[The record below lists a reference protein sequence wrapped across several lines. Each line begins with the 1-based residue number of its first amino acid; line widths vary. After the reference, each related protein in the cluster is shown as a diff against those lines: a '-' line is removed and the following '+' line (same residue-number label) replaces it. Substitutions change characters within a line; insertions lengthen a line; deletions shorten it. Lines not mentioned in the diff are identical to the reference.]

1 MTGSDEL
8 PADGTMDLHTAA
20 PSTDTC
26 KVIPSDRLTHLHV
39 RPRRI
44 LKTRITIH
52 LNLNQEDAGFPS
64 GASSNP
70 TKRSPSPHPHSTSR
84 ITKVHWTRTRSTI
97 PDRVPSLPLKT
108 PTSPSTTMNPHL
120 HRNCLRETEAPPAE
134 RGDTITTPLHRCKVE
149 YLREAAATPI
159 VHTDLPPIATET
171 ETETRTGIGT
181 GTVIAIGGRIHPV
194 AADDTTNTTRTTIV
208 DIPLPHV
215 ATLGAQKDTDL
226 VAIVKAPANE
236 NALRDTEMT
245 TTATDLPPIDI
256 DHPAR
261 STTATT
267 TMKIRKNVG
276 DADARG
282 GNAKRIGKS
291 TMIYRRNRR
300 VSMTRPRCTKGV
312 TTEVMS
318 EVTSR
323 TLQVSTIANTDPGMI
338 TTHYPFQIIS

>member
-1 MTGSDEL
+1 
-8 PADGTMDLHTAA
+8 MDLHTAV

-26 KVIPSDRLTHLHV
+26 KVTPSDRLTHLHV

-52 LNLNQEDAGFPS
+52 LNLNQEDVGFPS

-84 ITKVHWTRTRSTI
+84 ITKIHWTRTRRTI

-108 PTSPSTTMNPHL
+108 PTTPSTTRNPHL
-120 HRNCLRETEAPPAE
+120 HRNCLRDTEAPPAE

-171 ETETRTGIGT
+171 ETGTRTRTRTGTGT
-181 GTVIAIGGRIHPV
+181 GTVIAIGGWIHPV

-215 ATLGAQKDTDL
+215 ASLEAQKDTDL

-236 NALRDTEMT
+236 NALRDTETT
-245 TTATDLPPIDI
+245 TTATDLPPIDT
-256 DHPAR
+256 DRPAR

-267 TMKIRKNVG
+267 MMKIRKNVG
-276 DADARG
+276 DVDARG
-282 GNAKRIGKS
+282 GNAKRIGKN
-291 TMIYRRNRR
+291 TTICRRDRR
-300 VSMTRPRCTKGV
+300 VPMTRPRCTREV

-323 TLQVSTIANTDPGMI
+323 TLQVSTIANTDPGMT